1 MDRSRDKEE
10 VFNVRKYGAIED
22 GRAKETAAIQRAIDA
37 CQTAGG
43 GTVYFPSGNY
53 LSGSL
58 HLKSN
63 VTLHLDSGATI
74 LGSKDQADYDPYEK
88 LDYNPDTDEEEA
100 YFHYSLIWGENVHHV
115 AVVDTGT
122 IDGNR
127 DQRGGPKPIAL
138 KKSQQITI
146 RDITIKNSPNY
157 TISLLGCDYVNID
170 GVTILN
176 GYSDGIDL
184 DCCHNV
190 RISNCHIESW
200 DDAIVPK
207 SSFALGYK
215 RTCENITVT
224 NCLLSTSCNAFKL
237 GTCSYGGF
245 KNIAFSNSVIFNPSE
260 GKQHPISGISLETV
274 DGGFVNGIVVSNIS
288 MQNVSTPIFLRLGN
302 RGGWKGG
309 IKNPVPGTL
318 RNVSIVNVVATGA
331 SLACSITGL
340 PGHLVDGVTLDNIR
354 ILYKGGGKKDPAQ
367 EAVPE
372 HPAKYPEA
380 NMFGE
385 LPAYGFYCRHARNLK
400 LRNVQV
406 QCETTDERPALI
418 CEDVEN
424 LQLDGFDAQSVAGEG
439 PMIRLNQVRGAFI
452 HSCRVPSGTGTF
464 LWLEGN
470 TTEKIKLIND
480 DTISSLEAEV

>member
-1 MDRSRDKEE
+1 MERFHDVEE
-10 VFNVRKYGAIED
+10 VFNIRRYGATGD
-22 GRAKETAAIQRAIDA
+22 GRTKDTAAIQKAIDA
-37 CQTAGG
+37 CEATGG
-43 GTVYFPSGNY
+43 GTVYFPSGDY

-58 HLKSN
+58 RLKSS
-63 VTLHLDSGATI
+63 VTLYLDSGATI

-88 LDYNPDTDEEEA
+88 LDYDSDTNGEET

-115 AVVDTGT
+115 AIVGIGT
-122 IDGNR
+122 IDANR
-127 DQRGGPKPIAL
+127 DERGGPKPIAL
-138 KKSQQITI
+138 KRCQHITI
-146 RDITIKNSPNY
+146 RDITIKNAPNY

-176 GYSDGIDL
+176 GYSDGIDP
-184 DCCHNV
+184 DCCRNV

-215 RTCENITVT
+215 RICENITVT
-224 NCLLSTSCNAFKL
+224 NCVLSTSCNAFKL
-237 GTCSYGGF
+237 GTGSYGGF
-245 KNIAFSNSVIFNPSE
+245 RNIAFSNSVIFDPQQ
-260 GKQHPISGISLETV
+260 GQHPISGIALETV
-274 DGGFVNGIVVSNIS
+274 DGGMVDGIVVSNIS
-288 MQNVSTPIFLRLGN
+288 MRNVSTPIFLRLGN

-318 RNVSIVNVVATGA
+318 RNVSISTIVATGA

-340 PGHLVDGVTLDNIR
+340 PGHPVDGVTLDNIR

-367 EAVPE
+367 KGVPE

-380 NMFGE
+380 TMFGE
-385 LPAYGFYCRHARNLK
+385 LPAYGFYGRHARNLR
-400 LRNVQV
+400 LHNLQL

-424 LQLDGFDAQSVAGEG
+424 LQLDGFDAQSIAGWE
-439 PMIRLNQVRGAFI
+439 PVIRLNQVRGASI
-452 HSCRVPSGTGTF
+452 HKLSCSLGDKDFFVPGR
-464 LWLEGN
+464 
-470 TTEKIKLIND
+470 
-480 DTISSLEAEV
+480 